1 MPIVE
6 AAQQSNST
14 ATTNK
19 NLKNLYEHEIYLK
32 LIDKIF
38 EHKVDSTDAPLM
50 RRELDNIQGF
60 SK

>member
-1 MPIVE
+1 MPIAE

-19 NLKNLYEHEIYLK
+19 NLKNLYEHEICLK
-32 LIDKIF
+32 LIDTIF
-38 EHKVDSTDAPLM
+38 QHKVDSTDAPLM
-50 RRELDNIQGF
+50 HRELDNIQGF